1 MGEIIEDI
9 TAANSSLIIGFSAR
23 TGWITCAWSQLTLAP
38 IVIEVPRNCFAMVEE
53 DYHFG

>member
-1 MGEIIEDI
+1 MGETIEDI
-9 TAANSSLIIGFSAR
+9 TAASLIIGFSAR

-38 IVIEVPRNCFAMVEE
+38 FDIIEVPRNCFAVVEE